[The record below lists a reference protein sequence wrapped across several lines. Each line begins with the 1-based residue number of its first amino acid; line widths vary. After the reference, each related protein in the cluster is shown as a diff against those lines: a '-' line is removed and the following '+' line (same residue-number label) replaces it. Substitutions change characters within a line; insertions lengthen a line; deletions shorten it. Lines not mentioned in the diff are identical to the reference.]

1 MIRPK
6 LRQLEY
12 LTALEDENSFSNAAA
27 FCNVTQSTLSAGI
40 KELEETL
47 GQELVNRNGRK
58 ITLTP
63 LGSDIAKRARDI
75 LIDVDKIVASAQ
87 EQKAPLSGSLRLGL
101 IPTIA
106 PYLLP
111 TILPHINDKFPELHL
126 ELFEDISERI
136 VESLHKRQIDA
147 AIMAFPYATEGIEKH
162 VLFNE
167 DFYLAVPKNRTPPK
181 NLTIKDIKPEEL
193 LLIEDGHCLRDHALS
208 ACKLQL
214 PARRK
219 TFSATS
225 LPTLIQMVDHG
236 FGITLLPEMVVKNS
250 TMPKG
255 VKLIPFAQKEKPSRQ
270 IGMVWLENTPIRR
283 DLEALN
289 DAFRDFLA

>member
-6 LRQLEY
+6 LRQFEY
-12 LTALEDENSFSNAAA
+12 LTALEDENSFSNAAS

-40 KELEETL
+40 KELEDTL
-47 GQELVNRNGRK
+47 GQKLVNRTGRK

-63 LGSDIAKRARDI
+63 LGTEVAKRARDV
-75 LIDVDKIVASAQ
+75 LIDVDKIVACAQ
-87 EQKAPLSGSLRLGL
+87 EQQKPLNGSLRLGL

-111 TILPHINDKFPELHL
+111 TILPYMTSKFPNLELQ
-126 ELFEDISERI
+126 LFEDISERI
-136 VESLHKRQIDA
+136 ITSLHKRQIDA
-147 AIMAFPYATEGIEKH
+147 AIIAFPYATEGMEEH
-162 VLFNE
+162 LLFSE
-167 DFYLAVPKNRTPPK
+167 DFYLAVPANRVPPK
-181 NLTIKDIKPEEL
+181 NLSIKDIKPEEL
-193 LLIEDGHCLRDHALS
+193 LLIEEGHCLRDHALS

-225 LPTLIQMVDHG
+225 LATLIQMVDHG

-250 TMPKG
+250 TMPNG
-255 VKLIPFAQKEKPSRQ
+255 VKLLPFTQKEKPSRQ
-270 IGMVWLENTPIRR
+270 IGMVWLKNTPIRR
-283 DLEALN
+283 DLETLN
-289 DAFRDFLA
+289 NAFREFLA